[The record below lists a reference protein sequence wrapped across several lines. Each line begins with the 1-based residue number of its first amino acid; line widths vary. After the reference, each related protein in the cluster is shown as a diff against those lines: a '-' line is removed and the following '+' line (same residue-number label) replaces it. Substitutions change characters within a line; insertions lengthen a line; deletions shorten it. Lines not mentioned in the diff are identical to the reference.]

1 MAKSP
6 QAVAEKWARRTAAS
20 TQDIIDGVNAVRTNP
35 AESAIAKKQKL
46 VANFNAAVNDGRWER
61 GLRRVSL
68 DSWKQAMIQKGVQRV
83 AQGADAAKGKMTTF
97 MSELLPYQ
105 DSVKAEIDNL
115 PDLTLEDSANRMT
128 TWMRRMAAFQRSS

>member
-1 MAKSP
+1 MAKSA

-20 TQDIIDGVNAVRTNP
+20 TQDMIDGVNAVRTNP

-83 AQGADAAKGKMTTF
+83 AQGADAAKGKMTSF
-97 MSELLPYQ
+97 MAELLPYQ

-128 TWMRRMAAFQRSS
+128 TWMRRMAAFTRSS